1 MSTVLLFNLICS
13 MLFWFYVLG
22 AAMTSPPQVTLL
34 ALAEVAAL
42 LCQHRQ
48 GVLAASCMVQVTL
61 PILQGSTQCWSR
73 CFPGQKREHWVFP
86 PSKRKRW
93 EVVVLQFWRMQTP
106 AQLLFLSLALLAGGY
121 KCHET
126 DFIYTV
132 IARSLLGKC
141 HLQ

>member
-13 MLFWFYVLG
+13 MLFWFYALG
-22 AAMTSPPQVTLL
+22 AAVTSPPQVTLL

-73 CFPGQKREHWVFP
+73 CFPGRKRERCVFP
-86 PSKRKRW
+86 HQRERDG
-93 EVVVLQFWRMQTP
+93 R
-106 AQLLFLSLALLAGGY
+106 
-121 KCHET
+121 
-126 DFIYTV
+126 
-132 IARSLLGKC
+132 
-141 HLQ
+141 